1 MGRSGKGKIRTLKAA
16 HSASLRA
23 SRVRH
28 PARCFFGHIER
39 PSRKVGPTNWGRVIF
54 SLGNW
59 GEEG

>member
-39 PSRKVGPTNWGRVIF
+39 PVSEGGPYK
-54 SLGNW
+54 LGQ
-59 GEEG
+59 GDILTRELG